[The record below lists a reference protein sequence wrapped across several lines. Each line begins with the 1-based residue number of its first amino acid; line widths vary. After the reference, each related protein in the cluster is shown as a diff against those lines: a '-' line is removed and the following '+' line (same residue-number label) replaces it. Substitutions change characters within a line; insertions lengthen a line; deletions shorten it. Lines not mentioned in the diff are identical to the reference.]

1 MSTNLSD
8 GDLLVRLEPAVEE
21 NLKRHIEAANEW
33 HPHDLAPFD
42 DGKNFAFL
50 GGEDWSPEQSHLS
63 DVEILAA
70 TVAVLV
76 ADNLPAYHR
85 ELAHALTGLGAWW
98 KWTGRWT
105 SEENRQ
111 SIVLRNYL
119 VLTRAVDPV
128 ALERVR
134 MEHMTLGY
142 DAPSLHLLDILAHF
156 AIEEAAASLRHRN
169 TVALSKDPVL
179 ATILGKI
186 ADDDALQSRF
196 YANILDEAFA
206 VVPDQAARAIADRV
220 NGFAIPVVNLPDRGS
235 STVALAEAG
244 IYDADQEREKV
255 FKPLLAGWKIFDRTD
270 LGEDGLKAR
279 EELAHLA

>member
-1 MSTNLSD
+1 MSTFMTD

-21 NLKRHIEAANEW
+21 NLRRHIEAAEVW
-33 HPHDLAPFD
+33 HPHDFAPFD
-42 DGKNFAFL
+42 EGKNFAFL

-63 DVEILAA
+63 DVEVLSA
-70 TVAVLV
+70 TVGVLI

-85 ELAHALTGLGAWW
+85 ELAGALTDLGAWW

-111 SIVLRNYL
+111 SIVLRNFL

-134 MEHMTLGY
+134 MEHMTRGY
-142 DAPSLHLLDILAHF
+142 DAPSHHLLDILAHF
-156 AIEEAAASLRHRN
+156 AIEEAAAALRNRN
-169 TVALSKDPVL
+169 TIALGKDPVL

-186 ADDDALQSRF
+186 ADDDSLQSTF
-196 YANILDEAFA
+196 YANLLDEAFA
-206 VVPDQAARAIADRV
+206 VVPDQAARAVADRI
-220 NGFAIPVVNLPDRGS
+220 NGFEIPVVDLPERGS
-235 STVALAEAG
+235 STAALAEAG

-255 FKPLLAGWKIFDRTD
+255 FKPLLAGWGIFDRTD
-270 LGEDGLKAR
+270 LGEDGTKAR

>member
-1 MSTNLSD
+1 MPTHLSD
-8 GDLLVRLEPAVEE
+8 GDLLLRLEPAVEE
-21 NLKRHIEAANEW
+21 NLRRHVEEADDW
-33 HPHDLAPFD
+33 HPHDYAPWD

-63 DVEILAA
+63 DVEILSS
-70 TVAVLV
+70 TVGVLV

-85 ELAHALTGLGAWW
+85 ELARALTGLGAWW

-111 SIVLRNYL
+111 SIVLRNFL
-119 VLTRAVDPV
+119 VLSRAVDPV

-134 MEHMTLGY
+134 MEHMTKGY
-142 DAPSLHLLDILAHF
+142 NAPSLHVLDIVAHF
-156 AIEEAAASLRHRN
+156 AIEEAAASLRNRN
-169 TVALSKDPVL
+169 TIALGKDPVL

-186 ADDDALQSRF
+186 SADDALQSTF
-196 YANILDEAFA
+196 YANILTEAFA
-206 VVPDQAARAIADRV
+206 VVPDQAIRAVADRV
-220 NGFAIPVVNLPDRGS
+220 AGFAIPVVDLPGRGS

-255 FKPLLAGWKIFDRTD
+255 FKPLLAAWKIFDRTD
-270 LGEDGLKAR
+270 LGDDGEKAR
-279 EELAHLA
+279 GELAHLA